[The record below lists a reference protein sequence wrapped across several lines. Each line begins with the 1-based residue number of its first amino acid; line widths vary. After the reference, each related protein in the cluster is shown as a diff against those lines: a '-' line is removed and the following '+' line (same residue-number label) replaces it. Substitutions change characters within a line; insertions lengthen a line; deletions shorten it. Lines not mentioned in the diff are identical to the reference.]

1 MCNGDPE
8 IILETSVFT
17 SSEVIIKESILRNRE
32 QGDKVSNTMKKVHYQ
47 RLIFHCQDLICSLLC
62 GLSTSV

>member
-17 SSEVIIKESILRNRE
+17 SSEVIKKSILRNRE
-32 QGDKVSNTMKKVHYQ
+32 QGDKVSNTVKKVHYQ
-47 RLIFHCQDLICSLLC
+47 RLIFNCQDLISSLLC